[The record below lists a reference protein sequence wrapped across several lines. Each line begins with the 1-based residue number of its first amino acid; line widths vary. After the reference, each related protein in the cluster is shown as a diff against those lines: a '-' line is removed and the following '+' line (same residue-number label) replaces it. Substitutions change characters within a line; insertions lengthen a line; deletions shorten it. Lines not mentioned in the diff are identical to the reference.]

1 MMDAPFDNGY
11 ALLIAVNESQMPNYA
26 LPTVAKDAAALH
38 AVFVH
43 PERCAYL
50 PENVRVI
57 QGPEASREGIRAGL
71 AWLRERLA
79 QDTTGNATAV
89 VYYTGHGA
97 RDTSDNTFYLI
108 PYDFGIPVRETAIA
122 AQQFAIELESVR
134 PRRLLVILDCCHA
147 AGMNIK
153 GADPATAEGWRHAAA
168 APESAALT
176 VLGQGQGRAV
186 LSSSTGEEQSYIR
199 PDMSM
204 SIFTY
209 HLIESLTGFAGN
221 ANGATEVL
229 VSDVMGFVTRT
240 VPASVRTAY
249 GLSQTP
255 VFFVSGENFPVAKL
269 LGGKGI
275 AKGERPPNPLSV
287 EYWPPQDINASGGAF
302 VGGDV
307 RAGGSFTGRD
317 RQVFGDR
324 VGGSKYVLSGE
335 FRNTFINIESQMDR
349 VTQTITAAPLTDARD
364 QVMLLQLV
372 ADLRAELEQVPPT
385 HESAVQN
392 VATRLQ
398 ALTSELD
405 RGDREMMAIMG
416 DSLERA
422 ASEVGDVRP
431 AVPEMAAQVAAT
443 LRRFVR

>member
-1 MMDAPFDNGY
+1 MDAPFDHGY

-38 AVFVH
+38 AVLVH

-57 QGPEASREGIRAGL
+57 QGAEASREGIRAGL
-71 AWLRERLA
+71 AWLRDRLS
-79 QDTTGNATAV
+79 QDTSGNATAV

-108 PYDFGIPVRETAIA
+108 PYDFGIPVRTTAIP
-122 AQQFAIELESVR
+122 AQQFATELESVR

-153 GADPATAEGWRHAAA
+153 GHDPATAEGWRHAAA
-168 APESAALT
+168 APESAALSE
-176 VLGQGQGRAV
+176 LGQGQGRAV

-229 VSDVMGFVTRT
+229 VSDVMGFVSRT

-255 VFFVSGENFPVAKL
+255 VFFVSGENFPVAQL

-275 AKGERPPNPLSV
+275 AKGQRPPSPLSV
-287 EYWPPQDINASGGAF
+287 EYWPPQDISTSGGAY

-307 RAGGSFTGRD
+307 RTRGDFIGRD
-317 RQVFGDR
+317 QIRGDA
-324 VGGSKYVLSGE
+324 VTGSKYILSGD
-335 FRNTFINIESQMDR
+335 FRGAIVNIESQMAR
-349 VTQTITAAPLTDARD
+349 VTQTITAAPLADGRD
-364 QVMLLQLV
+364 QVLLLQLV
-372 ADLRAELEQVPPT
+372 ADLRAELEQVPSAHAP
-385 HESAVQN
+385 AVQN
-392 VATRLQ
+392 VAARLQ
-398 ALTSELD
+398 GLVTELD
-405 RGDREMMAIMG
+405 RGDREMIGLMG
-416 DSLERA
+416 DSLGRA
-422 ASEVGDVRP
+422 AAELETVRP
-431 AVPEMAAQVAAT
+431 AVPTAAAQLAET
-443 LRRFVR
+443 LRRFIR

>member
-1 MMDAPFDNGY
+1 MDAPFDHGY

-38 AVFVH
+38 AVLVH
-43 PERCAYL
+43 PERCAYP

-57 QGPEASREGIRAGL
+57 QGQEATRDGIRAGL
-71 AWLRERLA
+71 SWLRDKLQ

-108 PYDFGIPVRETAIA
+108 PYDFGIPVRDTAIP
-122 AQQFAIELESVR
+122 AQTFAIELESVR

-153 GADPATAEGWRHAAA
+153 GADPATVEGWRHSAA
-168 APESAALT
+168 APESADLSA
-176 VLGQGQGRAV
+176 LGQGQGRAV

-221 ANGATEVL
+221 ANGATDVL
-229 VSDVMGFVTRT
+229 VSDVMGFVSRT

-275 AKGERPPNPLSV
+275 AKGQRPPSPLSV
-287 EYWPPQDINASGGAF
+287 DYWPPQDINTSGGAY
-302 VGGDV
+302 VSGDV
-307 RAGGSFTGRD
+307 QTAGHFIGRD
-317 RQVFGDR
+317 MHIRGEGVS
-324 VGGSKYVLSGE
+324 GSKFVLSGD
-335 FRNTFINIESQMDR
+335 FRGSIINIESQMDR
-349 VTQTITAAPLTDARD
+349 VTQIDY
-364 QVMLLQLV
+364 
-372 ADLRAELEQVPPT
+372 
-385 HESAVQN
+385 
-392 VATRLQ
+392 
-398 ALTSELD
+398 
-405 RGDREMMAIMG
+405 G
-416 DSLERA
+416 RA
-422 ASEVGDVRP
+422 AGGRVGSGDASAIGGRLADRAGTGAAVTRGGGAERGHATARANGRTGPRRSRNDDPHGRQP
-431 AVPEMAAQVAAT
+431 AA
-443 LRRFVR
+443 RRSRA

>member
-1 MMDAPFDNGY
+1 MDAPFSNGY

-38 AVFVH
+38 AVLVH
-43 PERCAYL
+43 PERCAYP

-57 QGPEASREGIRAGL
+57 QGPEASRDGIRAGL
-71 AWLRERLA
+71 VWLRDKIR
-79 QDTTGNATAV
+79 QDGSGNATAV

-108 PYDFGIPVRETAIA
+108 PYDFGVPVRESAIP
-122 AQQFAIELESVR
+122 AQQFALELESVQ

-168 APESAALT
+168 VPEAAALT
-176 VLGQGQGRAV
+176 ALGQGQGRAV

-209 HLIESLTGFAGN
+209 HLIESLTGFAGISS
-221 ANGATEVL
+221 GATDVL

-240 VPASVRTAY
+240 VPGSVRTAY

-269 LGGKGI
+269 LGGKGM
-275 AKGERPPNPLSV
+275 AKGERPPSPLSV
-287 EYWPPQDINASGGAF
+287 EYWPPQDINTSGGAF
-302 VGGDV
+302 VGGNV
-307 RAGGSFTGRD
+307 RTRGGFAGRD
-317 RQVFGDR
+317 RRTSGNSMF
-324 VGGSKYVLSGE
+324 GSKVVMSGN
-335 FRNTFINIESQMDR
+335 FSNSVINIDSQMDR
-349 VTQTITAAPLTDARD
+349 VVQTITSAALADGRD
-364 QVMLLQLV
+364 QVLLLQLV
-372 ADLRAELEQVPPT
+372 ADLRAELEQVSPT
-385 HESAVQN
+385 YAAAVN
-392 VATRLQ
+392 NIASRLQ
-398 ALTSELD
+398 GLTAELD
-405 RGDREMMAIMG
+405 RGDREMLVLMG

-422 ASEVGDVRP
+422 ASELAEVRP
-431 AVPEMAAQVAAT
+431 TVPVVAAQLAAT
-443 LRRFVR
+443 LRRFTR

>member
-1 MMDAPFDNGY
+1 MDAPFENGY

-38 AVFVH
+38 AVLVH
-43 PERCAYL
+43 PERCAY
-50 PENVRVI
+50 PPDNVRVI
-57 QGPEASREGIRAGL
+57 QGKEASRDGIRAGL
-71 AWLRERLA
+71 AWLRDKIQ
-79 QDTTGNATAV
+79 QDGSGNATAV

-108 PYDFGIPVRETAIA
+108 PYDFGIPVRDTAIP
-122 AQQFAIELESVR
+122 AQQFALELESVQ

-153 GADPATAEGWRHAAA
+153 GADPATAEGWRHSAAV
-168 APESAALT
+168 PEAAALT
-176 VLGQGQGRAV
+176 ALGQGQGRAV

-221 ANGATEVL
+221 ANGATDVL

-240 VPASVRTAY
+240 VPGSVRTAY

-269 LGGKGI
+269 LGGKGM
-275 AKGERPPNPLSV
+275 AKGERPPSPLSV
-287 EYWPPQDINASGGAF
+287 EYWPPQDINTSGGAYVSGNVRARGDF
-302 VGGDV
+302 VGRDQV
-307 RAGGSFTGRD
+307 RRGES
-317 RQVFGDR
+317 
-324 VGGSKYVLSGE
+324 VGGSKYVFSGD
-335 FRNTFINIESQMDR
+335 FHGSVINIESQMDH
-349 VTQTITAAPLTDARD
+349 VVQTITAAALADGRD
-364 QVMLLQLV
+364 QVLLLQLV
-372 ADLRAELEQVPPT
+372 ADLRAELEQVP
-385 HESAVQN
+385 SAYKRAVEN
-392 VATRLQ
+392 VASRLQ
-398 ALTSELD
+398 GLTAELE
-405 RGDREMMAIMG
+405 RGDREMLILMG

-422 ASEVGDVRP
+422 AAELAEIRP
-431 AVPEMAAQVAAT
+431 SIPIAAAQLAAT